1 MRFVAVAA
9 AALLFFGCDQSVQD
23 RGSAED
29 PAGTTTSSTSVEA
42 TLRRGYEIPIPS
54 IEYWESS
61 TTPKFVYEMRFDP
74 SLEPGGRPRLHRNG
88 WAKAYYANG
97 SIEREGAYRYDASLN
112 RSERV
117 GTWTYYEDDGS
128 VARIEQRGG
137 PAIWTGPD
145 QRIPPPERPEP

>member
-9 AALLFFGCDQSVQD
+9 AALLFCGCDQSVQD

-74 SLEPGGRPRLHRNG
+74 PREPGGRPRLHRNG

-97 SIEREGAYRYDASLN
+97 SIEREGAYRYDASLD

-117 GTWTYYEDDGS
+117 GTWTYYQDDGS